1 MIPFA
6 LRRLLQAAPV
16 LAGVSLAVFFMIH
29 LIPGDPARLYAGLEA
44 SQEDV
49 ENVRRALGLGEPLPV
64 QYGRF
69 LGRFVTGD
77 LGRSLKTGRPVG
89 EEIAARYASTAFL
102 AVLAIASAIVLGAAT
117 GVVAAVWRRTAV
129 DHAALLTSLLGL
141 SLPPFFLGLVL
152 MLFFSVQLGWLP
164 LAGNATWRHAV
175 LPAATLALPA
185 SAVISRMVRGSLVEV
200 MEQDYIRTARAKGLT
215 EWVVVNAHAVRNA
228 LIPVVTVV
236 GLQLGYLLGGAVVTE
251 TVFSWPG
258 IGRLIVQAIAAR
270 DFPVVQA
277 AVLLLAVTFV
287 GINLAHRHALRGPG
301 PEDPPRVRRR
311 WRELR
316 RARLALPGAAV
327 VCAFAV
333 AALLAPWLAPDDP
346 TRANLANVLAR
357 PSTAHLLGTDELGRD
372 VFSRI
377 VHGARLSMLEGLFA
391 VALAAMLGVPLGL
404 VAGYAGGAV
413 DTVIMRFVDVLLAFP
428 GVLLAVAAVSIL
440 GPGLW
445 NAMVAVAIYTVPIF
459 ARLARGSTLVV
470 KREVY
475 IEGCHA
481 LGMSDLRIV
490 GRHVLPNIAA
500 PLLVMSAL
508 RVAVAILTAASL
520 SFLGLGAQP
529 PTPEWGAMLSNGR
542 NYVLIAPHLV
552 IFPGLAI
559 LLLVLGLNLLQEG
572 LRLTLDPR
580 LTER

>member
-1 MIPFA
+1 M
-6 LRRLLQAAPV
+6 
-16 LAGVSLAVFFMIH
+16 
-29 LIPGDPARLYAGLEA
+29 
-44 SQEDV
+44 
-49 ENVRRALGLGEPLPV
+49 
-64 QYGRF
+64 
-69 LGRFVTGD
+69 
-77 LGRSLKTGRPVG
+77 
-89 EEIAARYASTAFL
+89 
-102 AVLAIASAIVLGAAT
+102 
-117 GVVAAVWRRTAV
+117 
-129 DHAALLTSLLGL
+129 
-141 SLPPFFLGLVL
+141 
-152 MLFFSVQLGWLP
+152 
-164 LAGNATWRHAV
+164 
-175 LPAATLALPA
+175 
-185 SAVISRMVRGSLVEV
+185 
-200 MEQDYIRTARAKGLT
+200 
-215 EWVVVNAHAVRNA
+215 
-228 LIPVVTVV
+228 
-236 GLQLGYLLGGAVVTE
+236 
-251 TVFSWPG
+251 
-258 IGRLIVQAIAAR
+258 
-270 DFPVVQA
+270 
-277 AVLLLAVTFV
+277 
-287 GINLAHRHALRGPG
+287 
-301 PEDPPRVRRR
+301 RRR

>member
-1 MIPFA
+1 
-6 LRRLLQAAPV
+6 
-16 LAGVSLAVFFMIH
+16 
-29 LIPGDPARLYAGLEA
+29 
-44 SQEDV
+44 
-49 ENVRRALGLGEPLPV
+49 
-64 QYGRF
+64 
-69 LGRFVTGD
+69 
-77 LGRSLKTGRPVG
+77 
-89 EEIAARYASTAFL
+89 
-102 AVLAIASAIVLGAAT
+102 
-117 GVVAAVWRRTAV
+117 
-129 DHAALLTSLLGL
+129 
-141 SLPPFFLGLVL
+141 
-152 MLFFSVQLGWLP
+152 
-164 LAGNATWRHAV
+164 
-175 LPAATLALPA
+175 
-185 SAVISRMVRGSLVEV
+185 
-200 MEQDYIRTARAKGLT
+200 
-215 EWVVVNAHAVRNA
+215 
-228 LIPVVTVV
+228 
-236 GLQLGYLLGGAVVTE
+236 
-251 TVFSWPG
+251 
-258 IGRLIVQAIAAR
+258 
-270 DFPVVQA
+270 
-277 AVLLLAVTFV
+277 
-287 GINLAHRHALRGPG
+287 
-301 PEDPPRVRRR
+301 VRRR

-346 TRANLANVLAR
+346 TRSNLANVLAR
-357 PSTAHLLGTDELGRD
+357 PGAAHLLGTDELGRD

-391 VALAAMLGVPLGL
+391 VALAVTLGVPLGL
-404 VAGYAGGAV
+404 AAGYAGGAA
-413 DTVIMRFVDVLLAFP
+413 DTVIMRCVDVLLAFP
-428 GVLLAVAAVSIL
+428 GVLLAVAVVSIL

-475 IEGCHA
+475 IEGCRA

-572 LRLTLDPR
+572 LRLALDPR

>member
-1 MIPFA
+1 M
-6 LRRLLQAAPV
+6 
-16 LAGVSLAVFFMIH
+16 
-29 LIPGDPARLYAGLEA
+29 
-44 SQEDV
+44 
-49 ENVRRALGLGEPLPV
+49 
-64 QYGRF
+64 
-69 LGRFVTGD
+69 
-77 LGRSLKTGRPVG
+77 
-89 EEIAARYASTAFL
+89 
-102 AVLAIASAIVLGAAT
+102 
-117 GVVAAVWRRTAV
+117 
-129 DHAALLTSLLGL
+129 
-141 SLPPFFLGLVL
+141 
-152 MLFFSVQLGWLP
+152 
-164 LAGNATWRHAV
+164 
-175 LPAATLALPA
+175 
-185 SAVISRMVRGSLVEV
+185 
-200 MEQDYIRTARAKGLT
+200 
-215 EWVVVNAHAVRNA
+215 
-228 LIPVVTVV
+228 
-236 GLQLGYLLGGAVVTE
+236 
-251 TVFSWPG
+251 
-258 IGRLIVQAIAAR
+258 
-270 DFPVVQA
+270 
-277 AVLLLAVTFV
+277 
-287 GINLAHRHALRGPG
+287 
-301 PEDPPRVRRR
+301 RRR

-333 AALLAPWLAPDDP
+333 AALLAPWLAPADP
-346 TRANLANVLAR
+346 TRSDLANVLAR
-357 PSTAHLLGTDELGRD
+357 PGVAHLLGTDELGRD

-391 VALAAMLGVPLGL
+391 VALAVTLGVPLGL
-404 VAGYAGGAV
+404 AAGYAGGAV

-428 GVLLAVAAVSIL
+428 GVLLAVAVVSIL

-470 KREVY
+470 KREAY

-481 LGMSDLRIV
+481 LGMSALRIV

-572 LRLTLDPR
+572 LRLALDPR

>member
-1 MIPFA
+1 
-6 LRRLLQAAPV
+6 
-16 LAGVSLAVFFMIH
+16 
-29 LIPGDPARLYAGLEA
+29 
-44 SQEDV
+44 
-49 ENVRRALGLGEPLPV
+49 
-64 QYGRF
+64 
-69 LGRFVTGD
+69 
-77 LGRSLKTGRPVG
+77 
-89 EEIAARYASTAFL
+89 
-102 AVLAIASAIVLGAAT
+102 
-117 GVVAAVWRRTAV
+117 
-129 DHAALLTSLLGL
+129 
-141 SLPPFFLGLVL
+141 
-152 MLFFSVQLGWLP
+152 
-164 LAGNATWRHAV
+164 
-175 LPAATLALPA
+175 
-185 SAVISRMVRGSLVEV
+185 
-200 MEQDYIRTARAKGLT
+200 
-215 EWVVVNAHAVRNA
+215 
-228 LIPVVTVV
+228 
-236 GLQLGYLLGGAVVTE
+236 
-251 TVFSWPG
+251 
-258 IGRLIVQAIAAR
+258 
-270 DFPVVQA
+270 
-277 AVLLLAVTFV
+277 
-287 GINLAHRHALRGPG
+287 
-301 PEDPPRVRRR
+301 VRRR

-327 VCAFAV
+327 VCAFAM

-346 TRANLANVLAR
+346 TRSDLANVLAR
-357 PSTAHLLGTDELGRD
+357 PSAAHLLGTDELGRD

-391 VALAAMLGVPLGL
+391 VGLAAMLGVPLGL
-404 VAGYAGGAV
+404 VAGYTGGAI
-413 DTVIMRFVDVLLAFP
+413 DTVIMRVVDVLLAFP

-572 LRLTLDPR
+572 LRLALDPR